1 MFETVS
7 GEVAA
12 QLQVMSDG
20 LLDTLEAKSKQPEGE
35 GQWDN
40 INENYQKFSAQM
52 DQLFQFSS
60 SFFSVITLYA

>member
-1 MFETVS
+1 VFETVS

-35 GQWDN
+35 G
-40 INENYQKFSAQM
+40 
-52 DQLFQFSS
+52 
-60 SFFSVITLYA
+60 